1 MNETINLTV
10 KSRIQETHDTVTLVF
25 EETFDNLP
33 YTSGQFLT
41 VIVTLDNE
49 IFKREYSFSSSP
61 QVDKH
66 VAITVKRVNRGKVS
80 TFLTEDVSRGDKIS
94 TLPPAGKF
102 VANLSLNQKRTV
114 VLIGGGSGI
123 TPLFS
128 MAKSI
133 LAIEQNSKVYL
144 LYANR
149 TENDI
154 IFIDEWKKLRE
165 TYTGRFNNIDII
177 SNPSSSWYGIKD
189 RISKDNL
196 NYYLEQLPVIFPKET
211 EYYLCAPKGL
221 MTEIED
227 GLRILNIP
235 SAKIHRESF
244 GSSATGEK
252 SETTVNS
259 DKIVKVKYRG
269 DIHEIKVTAGKSILK
284 SALEQNIR
292 IPFSCE
298 RGNCTACLGTCVTGK
313 VDMGN
318 NDTLSANELAKG
330 YVLTCISKPLTDDV
344 YIEID

>member
-10 KSRIQETHDTVTLVF
+10 KSRIQETHDTVTLIF
-25 EETFDNLP
+25 DETFDNLP

-41 VIVTLDNE
+41 VIVTLENE

-66 VAITVKRVNRGKVS
+66 LAITIKRVKDGKVS
-80 TFLTEDVSRGDKIS
+80 TFLTENVSRGDKIS

-102 VANLSLNQKRTV
+102 VPNLNLNQKRTV

-165 TYTGRFNNIDII
+165 TYQGRFNNIDIL
-177 SNPSSSWYGIKD
+177 SQPSSSWYGIKD
-189 RISKDNL
+189 KISKENL
-196 NYYLEQLPVIFPKET
+196 SYYLEQLPVIFPKET
-211 EYYLCAPKGL
+211 EYYICAPKGL
-221 MTEIED
+221 MTEVEE

-244 GSSATGEK
+244 GSTGN
-252 SETTVNS
+252 SEAVFNT
-259 DKIVKVKYRG
+259 DKLVKVKYREE
-269 DIHEIKVTAGKSILK
+269 IHEIMVAAGKSILK

-298 RGNCTACLGTCVTGK
+298 RGNCTACLGTCISGI

-318 NDTLSANELAKG
+318 NDTLSANERSKG
-330 YVLTCISKPLTDDV
+330 YVLTCIGKPLTDDV